1 MENVLLQFLR
11 QDEVGKKDR
20 VKTYKKYEE
29 IEHPS
34 DIGLRFRG
42 ESLEELF
49 ANAGVGMFSL
59 ITQINRV
66 ENTRDIDIKL
76 SSGSSS
82 YEDLLILW
90 LERLLYY
97 FEVENFVFSRIKVL
111 KVKSSGISA
120 VLYGEKIDNTRHN
133 ILNSIKAPTYHMLSI
148 SKDSSRGIWEGT
160 IIFDV

>member
-1 MENVLLQFLR
+1 
-11 QDEVGKKDR
+11 VGEKERAKNYR
-20 VKTYKKYEE
+20 EYEE

-34 DIGLRFRG
+34 DLGLRFRG
-42 ESLEELF
+42 DSLEGLF

-66 ENTRDIDIKL
+66 KPTKDIDIRL
-76 SSGSSS
+76 SSDSSS

-90 LERLLYY
+90 LEKLLYY
-97 FEVENFVFSRIKVL
+97 FEVENMVFSRIKII

-120 VLYGEKIDNTRHN
+120 VLYGEKLDIKRHK
-133 ILNSIKAPTYHMLSI
+133 ILNLIKAPTYHMLSI
-148 SKDSSRGIWEGT
+148 FKDPSKGIWEGT